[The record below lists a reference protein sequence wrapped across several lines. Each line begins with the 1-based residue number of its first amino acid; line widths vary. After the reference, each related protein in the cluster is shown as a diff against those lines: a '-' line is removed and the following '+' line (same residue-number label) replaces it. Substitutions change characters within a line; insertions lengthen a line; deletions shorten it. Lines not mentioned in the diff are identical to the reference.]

1 MCFFIGAFT
10 VFRHI
15 TASGIQDLCITRAT
29 LFIGIIKRN
38 TGKILITVNFVP
50 MFKAEKFD
58 AEKWVSI
65 LKSAG
70 AKYIMPVGEHHDG
83 YKMYDSDLSQWTSVK
98 QAPHCD
104 IWEN

>member
-1 MCFFIGAFT
+1 
-10 VFRHI
+10 
-15 TASGIQDLCITRAT
+15 
-29 LFIGIIKRN
+29 
-38 TGKILITVNFVP
+38 

-104 IWEN
+104 ILGELKKNVTNKALHLLHQVTVQSIFGF